1 MCLIVEKGTTP
12 KVAEQDIIV
21 FKAFK
26 KYVNTKLF
34 RPKQLFGLIKAK
46 YKNEEYIT
54 SMIQNHRYEFGPQPE
69 IIMEEEPN
77 GKCFGDVDFKYL
89 YKKYGYNWRE
99 ESDEIIA
106 IGTGYHSAKSMQRF
120 RDEGDMDDTYVYYKC
135 IVPKGSLYY
144 EDATDLLVSN
154 NLIITKEEQTL

>member
-12 KVAEQDIIV
+12 KVAEQHIVV

-26 KYVNTKLF
+26 KKVNTKLI

-46 YKNEEYIT
+46 YENEEYIT
-54 SMIQNHRYEFGPQPE
+54 AMIQSHRYEFGLQPE
-69 IIMEEEPN
+69 VVMEEEPN
-77 GKCFGDVDFKYL
+77 GRCFGDVDLKYL
-89 YKKYGYNWRE
+89 TKKYGYDWR

-120 RDEGDMDDTYVYYKC
+120 RDEVDMDDNYVYYKC

-154 NLIITKEEQTL
+154 NLIITKEEQTF